1 MMEMMWATTGMT
13 ITIVII
19 AIIIVIIIVIVIVII
34 LIQFTMYLLGARSCS
49 KSLIH
54 TDRFILI
61 RTPL

>member
-19 AIIIVIIIVIVIVII
+19 AIIIVIIIVIVII

>member
-19 AIIIVIIIVIVIVII
+19 AIIIVIIIVIVII
-34 LIQFTMYLLGARSCS
+34 LIHFTMYLLGARSCS